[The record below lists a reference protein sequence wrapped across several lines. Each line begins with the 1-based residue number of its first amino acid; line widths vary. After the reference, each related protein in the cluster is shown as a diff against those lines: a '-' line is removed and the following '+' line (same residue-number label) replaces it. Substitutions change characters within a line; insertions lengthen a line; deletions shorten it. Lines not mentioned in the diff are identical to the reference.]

1 MGKGKGKLEC
11 WYTHVHSGVSIFEF
25 KNLRPGR
32 SLYYCKQLKHKLGVN
47 LKIKFQLIGAIPLPV
62 SLSKTIRMRVHW

>member
-11 WYTHVHSGVSIFEF
+11 WYSHVRSGVSLCEF

-32 SLYYCKQLKHKLGVN
+32 SLYFSRQLAHKLGIS
-47 LKIKFQLIGAIPLPV
+47 IKLIFQINSWISLPV
-62 SLSKTIRMRVHW
+62 SLSQVVKMKVHW